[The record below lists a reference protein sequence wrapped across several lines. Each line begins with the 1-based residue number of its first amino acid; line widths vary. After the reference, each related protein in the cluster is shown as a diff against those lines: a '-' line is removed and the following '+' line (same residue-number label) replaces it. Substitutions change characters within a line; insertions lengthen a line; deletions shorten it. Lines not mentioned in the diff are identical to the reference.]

1 MKDSVAFKL
10 ITSGLYE
17 VRETIAIIKDPEN
30 INLAKLK
37 QLAQNEETFEI
48 DLQSEVNDYFCP
60 VLKMILKSAI

>member
-10 ITSGLYE
+10 ITSGLCE

-48 DLQSEVNDYFCP
+48 DL
-60 VLKMILKSAI
+60 

>member
-48 DLQSEVNDYFCP
+48 DL
-60 VLKMILKSAI
+60 